1 MLCVSYLDSWNWIIV
16 FNRVEAQEKMVLLRE
31 KSEKDIQQHNAEMKE
46 LIRIIDH
53 DYKLRE
59 FMNTKGK
66 DRDEDKQLVTWRDR
80 KGTNC
85 PLQLLVSFYNFQF
98 SPIYFQDAF
107 AATWLTYQWHS
118 QPLCPIPLRF
128 EDNHCLI
135 DIMYSISVDLFFLE
149 TLYLIIYIRAVRR
162 PRGRRDEIRCFN
174 LH

>member
-1 MLCVSYLDSWNWIIV
+1 MPQIIFSLLVISLDNLSIAAMLSVSYVDLYNWTVV

-80 KGTNC
+80 KGTKLLFTATSIRFM
-85 PLQLLVSFYNFQF
+85 LQLL
-98 SPIYFQDAF
+98 
-107 AATWLTYQWHS
+107 
-118 QPLCPIPLRF
+118 
-128 EDNHCLI
+128 
-135 DIMYSISVDLFFLE
+135 LFC
-149 TLYLIIYIRAVRR
+149 T
-162 PRGRRDEIRCFN
+162 C
-174 LH
+174 